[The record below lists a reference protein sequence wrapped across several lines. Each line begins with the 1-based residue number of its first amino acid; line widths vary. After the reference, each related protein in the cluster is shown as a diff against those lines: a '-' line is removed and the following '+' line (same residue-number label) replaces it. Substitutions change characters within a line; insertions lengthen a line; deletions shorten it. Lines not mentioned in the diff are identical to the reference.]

1 MNPVISAP
9 VRIFSLCR
17 GRAEHTRNAMR
28 CRRDIVIK
36 IVAIGVNH
44 WHSLYDAAYLPLL
57 QQMPGVSIV
66 ALHDDD
72 AVIATERAAAVG
84 NPPPAIYTD
93 YRRMLAETKPDF
105 VLALG
110 RPTDMASTAHYLL
123 DHGYPFLMEKPMG
136 FDAKE
141 VRGIADKARACNGFA
156 AVSLPYRYQAQIV
169 LAQRLIAQ
177 GRLGTLSHIS
187 IRNMRP
193 TSARYP
199 AWGAPWMLV
208 PAVAN
213 GGCLRNLGPHGLDV
227 FTMLTGEDAEVTAAQ
242 LSARGLGQ
250 PVEDYAFVM
259 LRSASGIVGNVEV
272 SNLYP
277 GQGGLADFR
286 VSGSDGMLVVTDGI
300 ARMVTRAGAESIKLD
315 TVETPHRLALAD
327 VLARWQRGDGPLT
340 DAGDCY
346 RVIRLVDD
354 AYALAR

>member
-1 MNPVISAP
+1 MI
-9 VRIFSLCR
+9 
-17 GRAEHTRNAMR
+17 H
-28 CRRDIVIK
+28 

-57 QQMPGVSIV
+57 QQMPGIKIV
-66 ALHDDD
+66 ALQDDD
-72 AVIATERAAAVG
+72 AATVAERAAAVG
-84 NPPPAIYTD
+84 DPPVYTD
-93 YRRMLAETKPDF
+93 YRQMLSETKPDF

-136 FDAKE
+136 FDATE
-141 VRGIADKARACNGFA
+141 VRGIADKARALKGFA

-199 AWGAPWMLV
+199 AWGAPWMLD

-227 FTMLTGEDAEVTAAQ
+227 FTWLTGEDAEVTAAQ

-250 PVEDYAFVM
+250 PVEDYASVM
-259 LRSASGIVGNVEV
+259 LRSASGIAGNVEV

-277 GQGGLADFR
+277 GQGGLADLR
-286 VSGSDGMLVVTDGI
+286 VSGSDGMLVVADGL
-300 ARMVTRAGAESIKLD
+300 ARLVTHTGAESIKLD
-315 TVETPHRLALAD
+315 AVETPHRLALAD
-327 VLARWQRGDGPLT
+327 MLARWQRGEGPLT

>member
-1 MNPVISAP
+1 LN
-9 VRIFSLCR
+9 
-17 GRAEHTRNAMR
+17 
-28 CRRDIVIK
+28 VIK
-36 IVAIGVNH
+36 LAAIGVNH
-44 WHSLYDAAYLPLL
+44 WHSLYDASYLPLL
-57 QQMPGVSIV
+57 REMPQVRIV
-66 ALHDDD
+66 ALQDDD
-72 AVIATERAAAVG
+72 AAIAAERAAAIG
-84 NPPPAIYTD
+84 NPPIYTD
-93 YRRMLAETKPDF
+93 YRLMLAETKPDF

-110 RPTDMASTAHYLL
+110 RPDNMAATAHYLL

-136 FDAKE
+136 FDATQ
-141 VRGIADKARACNGFA
+141 VRGIADKARACKGFA
-156 AVSLPYRYQAQIV
+156 AVSLPYRYQAQMV

-177 GRLGTLSHIS
+177 GLLGTLSHIL

-199 AWGAPWMLV
+199 AWGAPWMLD

-227 FTMLTGEDAEVTAAQ
+227 FTWLTGEDAEVTAAQ

-250 PVEDYAFVM
+250 PVEDYAAVM

-277 GQGGLADFR
+277 GQGGLADLR
-286 VSGSDGMLVVTDGI
+286 VSGSDGMLVVTDGM
-300 ARMVTRAGAESIKLD
+300 ARLVTHAGSEPIKLD
-315 TVETPHRLALAD
+315 AVGSPHRLALAD
-327 VLARWQRGDGPLT
+327 VLTRWQRGERPLT

-346 RVIRLVDD
+346 RVIRLVDQ